1 MESDFL
7 KDYFPIDDVLL
18 SLDGMEET
26 FDEIGETL
34 HSSLEAITY
43 NSIKIVH

>member
-1 MESDFL
+1 M
-7 KDYFPIDDVLL
+7 DDVVL

-26 FDEIGETL
+26 FDEVGEIL
-34 HSSLEAITY
+34 KNSLEAITY

>member
-1 MESDFL
+1 MESDYL
-7 KDYFPIDDVLL
+7 REVFPFEDVEL

-26 FDEIGETL
+26 FEEVGDIL
-34 HSSLEAITY
+34 HNSLDAITY